1 MVPNPRR
8 APGHRSHLTGLAVA
22 MGVLALYLGGLAQ
35 VPFHPDESTY
45 LFMSRDFATVFLQRD
60 PAALAWSPDQALA
73 AQTRYRL
80 LDAPLPRYLIGLG
93 WWSQGFAAA
102 DLNQDWVWDQSW
114 QANQVAGRLPAPEL
128 LWAARLPTA
137 ALGALAAAL
146 IYPFGAALG
155 GPAVGLG
162 AALLLGLN
170 PLMLLH
176 ARRAMAE
183 GPLLFT
189 SILTVLGGLGLAW
202 AVDGCV
208 TPKARRLAAVSAAT
222 GSLIGLA
229 ACSKHSGAVLAAA
242 VLAAAG
248 LAVWQK
254 PWTLGQRLGAL
265 AVTGLALAAGAI
277 VVFAALNPVLWRD
290 PAGAVR
296 QMLALRADLVQ
307 HQTQQLGQLAP
318 ALSLPAPAD
327 RLRAA
332 VMELFLM
339 PPAVWDVAAANHLSL
354 LQPQADAYFAAPLH
368 RTSLPLGAA
377 LAGLTTAG
385 AAFSALRL
393 ARDRLGPTTRPEQVL
408 WSWTLVTLAFTL
420 VALPFDWQ
428 RYFLPLLPPAC
439 LFAARGA
446 QALAAPLLRRFHFL
460 SGICY
465 EPTV

>member
-1 MVPNPRR
+1 MSLSLPR
-8 APGHRSHLTGLAVA
+8 ASGSRSRLTALAVA
-22 MGVLALYLGGLAQ
+22 VGGLALYLGGLAQ

-60 PAALAWSPDQALA
+60 PAALAWSPEQALA

-93 WWSQGFAAA
+93 WWSRGYAAA
-102 DLNQDWVWDQSW
+102 ELNQDWAWDQSW
-114 QANQVAGRLPAPEL
+114 QANRAAGRLPAPEL
-128 LWAARLPTA
+128 LWAARLPAA

-146 IYPFGAALG
+146 AYCLGVALG

-183 GPLLFT
+183 GSLLFT
-189 SILTVLGGLGLAW
+189 SVLAVLGGLGLAW
-202 AVDGCV
+202 AVDGCA
-208 TPKARRLAAVSAAT
+208 TPNARRLGWAGAAT
-222 GSLIGLA
+222 GALIGLA
-229 ACSKHSGAVLAAA
+229 ACSKHNGAVLAAA

-254 PWTLGQRLGAL
+254 PWTPGQRLGAL
-265 AVTGLALAAGAI
+265 AVTGLALAAGALA
-277 VVFAALNPVLWRD
+277 VFAALNPVLWRD

-296 QMLALRADLVQ
+296 LMATLRADLIRR
-307 HQTQQLGQLAP
+307 QTQQLGQLAP
-318 ALSLPAPAD
+318 ALSLPTPAD
-327 RLRAA
+327 RLRAT
-332 VMELFLM
+332 VLELFLR
-339 PPAVWDVAAANHLSL
+339 PPAVWDVAAADHLGL
-354 LQPQADAYFAAPLH
+354 LQPQADAYFTAPLH
-368 RTSLPLGAA
+368 RTSVPLGAA

-393 ARDRLGPTTRPEQVL
+393 ARDRCGPATRAEQAL

-420 VALPFDWQ
+420 FALPFDWQ
-428 RYFLPLLPPAC
+428 RYFLPLLPPVC
-439 LFAARGA
+439 LFAALGA
-446 QALAAPLLRRFHFL
+446 QALAAPLLRRFGSL
-460 SGICY
+460 SGIRH